1 MKSVSWPLR
10 SRLLLA
16 LTLGAL
22 VVVVAAAQE
31 QAGRGDAPGGQGA
44 GARAGGARGG
54 RGPTF
59 TGTTAFQPTEGMNM
73 SRIRFDAGARTYWHT
88 HTAPQILLIED
99 GRGRWQEQGD
109 VVKDIPQNQPVLTKP
124 NVPHWHGAAPDSH
137 AVQFSVYAGGLT
149 WLQAVTDEEYAGK
162 RK

>member
-1 MKSVSWPLR
+1 MRSFSWQLR
-10 SRLLLA
+10 SRLWLA
-16 LTLGAL
+16 LAFGAL
-22 VVVVAAAQE
+22 IVVTAAAQD
-31 QAGRGDAPGGQGA
+31 QAGRAQGA
-44 GARAGGARGG
+44 GGQRGGGAGRG

-109 VVKDIPQNQPVLTKP
+109 AIKEIPQNQPVLTKP

-137 AVQFSVYAGGLT
+137 AVQFSVYAGNLT
-149 WLQAVTDEEYAGK
+149 WLQAVTDDEYMG
-162 RK
+162 RKK

>member
-1 MKSVSWPLR
+1 MTSTKWNLR

-16 LTLGAL
+16 LSFGAL
-22 VVVVAAAQE
+22 VVVAATAQD
-31 QAGRGDAPGGQGA
+31 QTGRGQGA
-44 GARAGGARGG
+44 GAPPPAGGRG
-54 RGPTF
+54 RGPTTF
-59 TGTTAFQPTEGMNM
+59 TGTATFQPTEGMNM

-109 VVKDIPQNQPVLTKP
+109 AIKEIPQNTPVLTKP

-137 AVQFSVYAGGLT
+137 AVQFSVYAGQLT
-149 WLQAVTDEEYAGK
+149 WMQAVTDDEYMG
-162 RK
+162 RKK